1 MITRGQRT
9 TTFSIVD
16 LAGKENVN
24 DVRTKE
30 QQMVGSSINLDLLEL
45 TKIFDQL
52 ADSNQ
57 SVVHGRGCKLTE
69 ILFDSFKKGYIGLI
83 CTASLQAENTKATIR
98 LVSTIS

>member
-16 LAGKENVN
+16 LAGKENIN
-24 DVRTKE
+24 DVKTKE
-30 QQMVGSSINLDLLEL
+30 QQTVGSSINLDLMEL

-52 ADSNQ
+52 ALNQ
-57 SVVHGRGCKLTE
+57 SVVQGRGCKLTE
-69 ILFDSFKKGYIGLI
+69 ILFDSFKKRYIGLI